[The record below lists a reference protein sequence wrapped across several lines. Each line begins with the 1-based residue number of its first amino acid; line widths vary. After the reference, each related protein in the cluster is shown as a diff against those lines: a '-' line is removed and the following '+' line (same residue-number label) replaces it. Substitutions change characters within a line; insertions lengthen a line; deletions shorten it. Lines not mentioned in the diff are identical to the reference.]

1 MSGVITMPATNEC
14 IDDAAVDAE
23 DLAAGRDVLAL
34 LSTTA
39 TSTPRVGAA
48 AAL

>member
-1 MSGVITMPATNEC
+1 VITMQATNEC

-23 DLAAGRDVLAL
+23 DLACRPRRLAL
-34 LSTTA
+34 LRTTA
-39 TSTPRVGAA
+39 TSAPRVGAA